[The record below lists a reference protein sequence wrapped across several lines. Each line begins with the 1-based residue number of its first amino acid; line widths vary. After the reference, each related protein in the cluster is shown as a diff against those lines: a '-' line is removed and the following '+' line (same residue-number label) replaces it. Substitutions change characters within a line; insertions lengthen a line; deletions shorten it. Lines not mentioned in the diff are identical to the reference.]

1 MGWIYYS
8 ISWLMLKWHTVWD
21 TLGAGQWLATN
32 WEWILAIVFL
42 VLTIRAILFPAF
54 VKSIKSQR
62 AMQALQPQL
71 TEIRAKYKG
80 DNARIQQETMELM
93 RAEKAN
99 PLMGCL
105 PLLVQAPVLYGLY
118 HVLRHLA
125 KPEISDQYK
134 VLYGWTVPLFDS
146 ASHAKLFGA
155 PIALSF
161 HSSAADMA
169 TLGATS
175 LNVKLVA
182 AFLVL
187 VMIVTTFLTSR
198 QMILKTGWATDPT
211 QLMMQRLMMYGV
223 PIGLLFSGYTFPIG
237 VVIYW
242 VTTNLFSLG
251 QQFYVLRKFPPPP
264 TANNGGTG
272 FFGPTKPKTTTV
284 NGKVVPVKPAATTS
298 KTVVARKGKDTNGS
312 PVQPVKVDAPKVG
325 AKPVNPKKGNAAKR

>member
-1 MGWIYYS
+1 MGVIYYS
-8 ISWLMLKWHTVWD
+8 ISWLMLTWHTVWD
-21 TLGAGQWLATN
+21 TLGVGEWLATN
-32 WEWILAIVFL
+32 WDWILSIVFL
-42 VLTIRAILFPAF
+42 VITIRAILFPAF

-71 TEIRAKYKG
+71 TEIRTKYKG
-80 DNARIQQETMELM
+80 DNQRIQQETMELM

-125 KPEISDQYK
+125 KPDISPQYK
-134 VLYGWTVPLFDS
+134 TLYGWTVPLFNS
-146 ASHAKLFGA
+146 ASHARLFGA

-161 HSSAADMA
+161 RSNAAEA
-169 TLGATS
+169 AHLGGTMTA
-175 LNVKLVA
+175 VRVVA
-182 AFLVL
+182 ALLIVT
-187 VMIVTTFLTSR
+187 MIITTFLTSR

-223 PIGLLFSGYTFPIG
+223 PIGLLVSGLTFPIG

-251 QQFYVLRKFPPPP
+251 QQFYVLRKFPPP
-264 TANNGGTG
+264 ANANGGGGTG
-272 FFGPTKPKTTTV
+272 FFGPTKPKTV
-284 NGKVVPVKPAATTS
+284 NGKVV
-298 KTVVARKGKDTNGS
+298 KTVQPTAKNKIKDTNDA
-312 PVQPVKVDAPKVG
+312 PVQAKAVTGPKVG